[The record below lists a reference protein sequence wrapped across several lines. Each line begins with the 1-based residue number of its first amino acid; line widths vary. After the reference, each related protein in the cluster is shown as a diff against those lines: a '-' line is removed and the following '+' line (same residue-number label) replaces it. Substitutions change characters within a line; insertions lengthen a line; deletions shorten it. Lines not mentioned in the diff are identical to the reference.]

1 MIKLLSFLWTTIKTV
16 LTVLLIFLLL
26 IIGTQRLSNNKKAIA
41 GFRVFNVVTESMK
54 PEYKV
59 GDALLT
65 KSIKPSEIKV
75 GDNITY
81 MGLKD
86 SFKDK
91 IVTHKV
97 IKIEKNQD
105 GLYFF
110 TTKGIAND
118 VEDPEIN
125 ESQVFGKVIY
135 KIKSISYLNGVIGNL
150 YGMYFV
156 IIVPLAIIIAIEF
169 FTYGKEDEKNEE
181 EGKKAIDNKEDE
193 ENVEEED
200 EEKRL
205 ETIIE
210 NCKKEEDI
218 LKQKRKERRNKRREK
233 RRKKR

>member
-1 MIKLLSFLWTTIKTV
+1 MIKLLSFIWTAIKTILTIV
-16 LTVLLIFLLL
+16 LILLLL
-26 IIGTQRLSNNKKAIA
+26 IIGTQRLSNNKNAIA

-181 EGKKAIDNKEDE
+181 ESKKVIDDKEDE
-193 ENVEEED
+193 ENDEED

-205 ETIIE
+205 ETILE
-210 NCKKEEDI
+210 NSKKEEDL

-233 RRKKR
+233 RRKRS